1 MARKRNSGD
10 EGDAGTWLNTYADM
24 VTLLLT
30 FFAVLISMSS
40 IDQEKFEQVMQSFQA
55 EVVATSESG
64 AGAGSGT
71 GIPTDGS
78 IKTMDELYEH
88 LKEYIE
94 QNNQQDAVSLSK
106 NADVIYL
113 RFSSDLFFLPN
124 QYTLLSTSY
133 PTLEF
138 IGQGLKSCENIIRMV
153 EIAGH
158 TAAVQGK
165 TNVSD
170 WRLSGERAATVAI
183 YLEDEI
189 GFTPEKLKIEGYGK
203 RYPVA
208 DNSTEEGRRQNRRVE
223 MLIIGNDSTLAYPDA
238 YESIQGLFNPDL
250 YPAQGGANDFI
261 TPPAGEPQ
269 TPEEVAEQVE
279 QAMQNQAASQA
290 QESQAAD
297 QAAQAQQDQAVS
309 QAQEPQAAEQTQAQ
323 SAGDTAS

>member
-1 MARKRNSGD
+1 MARKRNNSG

-55 EVVATSESG
+55 DIVATSESG
-64 AGAGSGT
+64 AGAGEGT
-71 GIPTDGS
+71 GIPTDGP
-78 IKTMDELYEH
+78 IKTMDELYEY
-88 LKEYIE
+88 LKDYIE
-94 QNNQQDAVSLSK
+94 QNNQQEAVTISK
-106 NADVIYL
+106 NADIIYL

-124 QYTLLSTSY
+124 QYTLLSSSY

-138 IGQGLKSCENIIRMV
+138 IGQGLKGCENIVRMV

-158 TAAVQGK
+158 TAAVQGE
-165 TNVSD
+165 TNISD

-189 GFTPEKLKIEGYGK
+189 GFAPEKLKIEGYGK

-223 MLIIGNDSTLAYPDA
+223 LLIIGNDSTIAYPDA
-238 YESIQGLFNPDL
+238 YESIQGLFNSDL
-250 YPAQGGANDFI
+250 YPAQGGANDLI
-261 TPPAGEPQ
+261 TPPVTEPQ
-269 TPEEVAEQVE
+269 TPEQVAEQVQ
-279 QAMQNQAASQA
+279 QAM
-290 QESQAAD
+290 ED
-297 QAAQAQQDQAVS
+297 
-309 QAQEPQAAEQTQAQ
+309 QAAEQAQ
-323 SAGDTAS
+323 PASGGQTASEAPQENAQTAGDAAS

>member
-1 MARKRNSGD
+1 MARKRNNSS

-40 IDQEKFEQVMQSFQA
+40 VDQDKFEQVMQSFQA
-55 EVVATSESG
+55 DIVATSESG
-64 AGAGSGT
+64 AGAGEGT

-78 IKTMDELYEH
+78 IKTMDELYEY
-88 LKEYIE
+88 LKDYIE
-94 QNNQQDAVSLSK
+94 QNNQQEAVTISK
-106 NADVIYL
+106 NADIVYL

-124 QYTLLSTSY
+124 QYTLLSSSY

-138 IGQGLKSCENIIRMV
+138 IGQGLKGCENIIRMV

-158 TAAVQGK
+158 TAAVQGE
-165 TNVSD
+165 TNISD

-208 DNSTEEGRRQNRRVE
+208 DNSTEEGRRQNCRVE
-223 MLIIGNDSTLAYPDA
+223 LLIIGNDSTIAYPDA
-238 YESIQGLFNPDL
+238 YESIQGLFNSDL
-250 YPAQGGANDFI
+250 YPAQGGANDLI
-261 TPPAGEPQ
+261 TPPVTEPQ
-269 TPEEVAEQVE
+269 TPEQVAEQVQ
-279 QAMQNQAASQA
+279 QAMEA
-290 QESQAAD
+290 
-297 QAAQAQQDQAVS
+297 
-309 QAQEPQAAEQTQAQ
+309 QAAEQAQ
-323 SAGDTAS
+323 PASGEQTASEAPQENAQTAGDAAS